1 MYLVDNGKIR
11 RDMAETD
18 TFTEAGKRKHFITY
32 AKSLGLI
39 SANYDDKSLCPSV
52 RPSTAWITL
61 K

>member
-52 RPSTAWITL
+52 RPSTA
-61 K
+61 